1 MKKNVYLLLGVV
13 LLYLIPSLILSGIY
27 GPSYGFMSGE
37 DSWIPDGHGG
47 WVQHGKPTDPA
58 PTEPSVEVPV
68 AVRYIPIF
76 LPGLLLIL
84 FLYTPLGKKLE
95 APKPVEPAP
104 TEPIELPPGQDDS
117 GVNSSED
124 SGPDSKS

>member
-1 MKKNVYLLLGVV
+1 MKKNMYLLLGVV
-13 LLYLIPSLILSGIY
+13 LLYLIPTLILSGIY

-47 WVQHGKPTDPA
+47 WVQHGKPTDPQ

-84 FLYTPLGKKLE
+84 FLFTPLGKKLE
-95 APKPVEPAP
+95 EPKLPAP
-104 TEPIELPPGQDDS
+104 TPAEPSELSPGAGESDIKRPDDT
-117 GVNSSED
+117 
-124 SGPDSKS
+124 GPDSKS